1 MSFGEITLIIL
12 VAVLIFGPDKIP
24 EIARG
29 LGQGYRAMKNA
40 TDDIKREIM
49 SQIDENN
56 SVKEIQEEIQQAK
69 KSMEEVTDEA
79 SENLNQLMDDT
90 FEGPVKRS

>member
-1 MSFGEITLIIL
+1 MNFSEIIIIIL

-24 EIARG
+24 GIARG
-29 LGQGYRAMKNA
+29 LGQGFRAMKNA

-49 SQIDENN
+49 SQIDESG

-69 KSMEEVTDEA
+69 KSMEEVTGEA
-79 SENLNQLMDDT
+79 SQNLNTLVDDT
-90 FEGPVKRS
+90 FEGSVKRS